1 MKPIKTFIIGSIA
14 FFSGMEGFTPK
25 DIDELNI
32 MDEFPF
38 KFNSMHLNK
47 FHGKDVFFFKNMDK
61 NGFIQDAKKSKLS
74 MVVGKFIV
82 PEFANYIGL
91 TIKDLKDLEELF
103 DNIDEK
109 HSYEKI
115 IYDAYLENNG
125 FFLNEEQKKNAFN
138 KYKET
143 R

>member
-1 MKPIKTFIIGSIA
+1 MKPIKTFIIGSMA
-14 FFSGMEGFTPK
+14 FFSGMEGFIPK

-47 FHGKDVFFFKNMDK
+47 FHEKDVFFFRNMDK

-91 TIKDLKDLEELF
+91 TIKDLKDLKELF